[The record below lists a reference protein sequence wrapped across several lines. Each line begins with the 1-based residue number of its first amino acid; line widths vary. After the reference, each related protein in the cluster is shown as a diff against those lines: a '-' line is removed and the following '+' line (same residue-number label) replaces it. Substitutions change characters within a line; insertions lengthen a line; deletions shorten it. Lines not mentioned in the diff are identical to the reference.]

1 MAAPN
6 DPSTPAPAATSGA
19 KRAPVPPSQ
28 RPPTLGHRAQL
39 VLAKGL
45 VGWLATMPLERAR
58 RIGERIGMLGYW
70 PLGIR
75 KGVVTRQ
82 IAAAFPGLDDAQV
95 RTIARKA
102 YAHIGRVFVE
112 AALVGRLGRNGVLS
126 MFEEESDIDVIRKH
140 LAGGR
145 GIIAFAGHV
154 GSWELTGAYLA
165 ALGIPTDAVARRMN
179 NPLFDAFVN
188 EARTSAGIVVIYDN
202 EAVRRIP
209 RSMKEGRLVG
219 LIADQG
225 VMGLASSYVP
235 FFGRPAK
242 TPKGP
247 AVFAL
252 RYKVPIIFLGA
263 LLQPSGK
270 YRFYATEIEP
280 ADTGDRER
288 DVDETVARFTAALE
302 RVVRRYPEQY
312 FWHHRRWKRQPP
324 DTPPELREP

>member
-1 MAAPN
+1 MA
-6 DPSTPAPAATSGA
+6 
-19 KRAPVPPSQ
+19 
-28 RPPTLGHRAQL
+28 
-39 VLAKGL
+39 
-45 VGWLATMPLERAR
+45 WLATMPLESAR
-58 RIGERIGMLGYW
+58 RIGARIGLLGYW

-75 KGVVTRQ
+75 KRVVTKQ
-82 IAAAFPGLDDAQV
+82 IGAAFPGLDERQV
-95 RTIARKA
+95 RALARQA
-102 YAHIGRVFVE
+102 YAHLGRVSVE
-112 AALVGRLGRNGVLS
+112 AALVGRLGRAGILS
-126 MFEEESDIDVIRKH
+126 LFEEDSDFAVVEKR
-140 LAGGR
+140 LAEGR
-145 GIIAFAGHV
+145 GVIAFTGHV
-154 GSWELTGAYLA
+154 GSWELAGAYLA
-165 ALGIPTDAVARRMN
+165 ARGVPTDAVARRMN
-179 NPLFDAFVN
+179 NQLFDAFVN
-188 EARTSAGIVVIYDN
+188 AARTAAGMVVVYDN

-252 RYKVPIIFLGA
+252 RYKVPILFVGA

-270 YRFYATEIEP
+270 YRFFATEIEP

-324 DTPPELREP
+324 DTPPELREPR